1 MSQDLWGI
9 SRAQEAWCQIER
21 SRFMLLPSYEINKIG
36 DQMHSMLL
44 YNYQYCI
51 IYLNVFK
58 RVDLKCYHHLRE
70 KKMVIM
76 WKEDVH
82 KPYVVI
88 ICIIYMYLISTLST
102 FSSQMLLSQQYLNKA
117 GLEGEDPCRAEKAAG
132 LAMAGSWSVPGA
144 CLSSNNK
151 GLCQPAGCCL
161 ARTSPPF
168 LGNWASAPHCNQR
181 ASTENTCVLLYPQ
194 TLLLFLD

>member
-1 MSQDLWGI
+1 
-9 SRAQEAWCQIER
+9 
-21 SRFMLLPSYEINKIG
+21 MLLPP
-36 DQMHSMLL
+36 MW
-44 YNYQYCI
+44 
-51 IYLNVFK
+51 
-58 RVDLKCYHHLRE
+58 

-132 LAMAGSWSVPGA
+132 LAMAGSWSMPGA

-151 GLCQPAGCCL
+151 GLCQPTGCCL

-168 LGNWASAPHCNQR
+168 LGELGLSPTLQPKGFHRKYLCFTLPPNTVTVSGLGIGPKAKSR
-181 ASTENTCVLLYPQ
+181 ARLSN
-194 TLLLFLD
+194 